1 MDEIAQPRKITVS
14 LPAEAIR
21 WLDEHGAKNRS
32 RVLLVALEVYRAL
45 RLVEGLAPGIEAID
59 RQIPLERRGGRN
71 LLRRWMENKRR
82 LRDVRIVSQRRR
94 LEL

>member
-1 MDEIAQPRKITVS
+1 MDEIAAPRKITVS

-45 RLVEGLAPGIEAID
+45 RLVEGLAPGIEEID
-59 RQIPLERRGGRN
+59 RQIPVERRGGRN
-71 LLRRWMENKRR
+71 LLRKWLLNKRR
-82 LRDVRIVSQRRR
+82 LQGIRLDAEKRRFGV
-94 LEL
+94 

>member
-1 MDEIAQPRKITVS
+1 MDELAKPRKITVS

-45 RLVEGLAPGIEAID
+45 RLFESVAPGIDTID

-71 LLRRWMENKRR
+71 LLRRWIENKRR
-82 LRDVRIVSQRRR
+82 LKAVRIDAERRR
-94 LEL
+94 LGL

>member
-1 MDEIAQPRKITVS
+1 MDEIAAPRKITVS

-21 WLDEHGAKNRS
+21 WLDEHGPKNRS

-45 RLVEGLAPGIEAID
+45 RLVEGLAPGIEELD

-71 LLRRWMENKRR
+71 LLRRWLENKRR
-82 LRDVRIVSQRRR
+82 LQEVKQDAEHRRIAF
-94 LEL
+94 

>member
-1 MDEIAQPRKITVS
+1 MDEIAAPRKITVS

-45 RLVEGLAPGIEAID
+45 RLVEGLAPGIEEID

-71 LLRRWMENKRR
+71 LLRRWLANKKRLGG
-82 LRDVRIVSQRRR
+82 LRDDAERRR
-94 LEL
+94 LGS